1 MKILLLEDDIPLNNA
16 ICKILK
22 LDAHSVS
29 SFYDGQYLL
38 DTVKS
43 FNYDVYI
50 LDINVPHV
58 NGLEL
63 LSLIYQYNNASKIIM
78 ISSNIDVA
86 SIKKAYN
93 SGCCDY
99 LKKPFHLEEL
109 QLKINQF
116 VKKDEL
122 LLQQTQLKPDETLT
136 KKERTLL
143 LLLLEHR
150 GHTVTYNKIENTVY
164 KDKIMSTDSL
174 RTLVKR
180 LRKKLQHNFIETKI
194 DEGYIIK

>member
-1 MKILLLEDDIPLNNA
+1 MKILLLEDDVPLNKA
-16 ICKILK
+16 ITK
-22 LDAHSVS
+22 LLRLDLHEVS
-29 SFYDGQYLL
+29 SFFDGQYLL
-38 DTVKS
+38 DTVKA

-63 LSLIYQYNNASKIIM
+63 LSLIHNHNSSSKIIM
-78 ISSNIDVA
+78 ISSNIDLE
-86 SIKKAYN
+86 SIQKAYA

-116 VKKDEL
+116 LNKEEQ
-122 LLQQTQLKPDETLT
+122 LLQNITLPPNTTLT
-136 KKERTLL
+136 KKERLLL
-143 LLLLEHR
+143 LLLLEHKSQ
-150 GHTVTYNKIENTVY
+150 TVTYAKIEAYVY
-164 KDKIMSTDSL
+164 KDKSMSIDSL

-180 LRKKLQHNFIETKI
+180 LRKKLPHSVIETKI
-194 DEGYIIK
+194 DEGYFIA